1 MASIFYGWWVVFACF
16 FLGFYIHG
24 AVFAS
29 FTAFFEP
36 IAKEFGWSYTQI
48 SVAASIRGLEVG
60 ILAPIVGFL
69 VDRFGPRKLIFC
81 GSLTIGFG
89 LILCSRTYSL
99 PMFYGAF
106 ILIALGMSGCTA
118 TVLMTAVAN
127 WFRRDVGKALGLMAS
142 GFGVGGILVLFIV
155 RLIDLYHWRTTF
167 VILGLGMWLIGIPL
181 SLFVRH
187 RPELYGIS

>member
-1 MASIFYGWWVVFACF
+1 MATIFYGWWIVFACF
-16 FLGFYIHG
+16 LLGFYISG
-24 AVFAS
+24 AVVAG

-36 IAKEFGWSYTQI
+36 IAEEFGWSYTQI
-48 SVAASIRGLEVG
+48 SVVGSIRGLEVG

-89 LILCSRTYSL
+89 LILASWTYSL

-106 ILIALGMSGCTA
+106 ILIALGMSACTA
-118 TVLMTAVAN
+118 TVLMTAVVN
-127 WFRRDVGKALGLMAS
+127 WFRRDLGKALGLMAS

-167 VILGLGMWLIGIPL
+167 VILGLGMWLLGIPL
-181 SLFVRH
+181 SLLVRH
-187 RPELYGIS
+187 RPEP